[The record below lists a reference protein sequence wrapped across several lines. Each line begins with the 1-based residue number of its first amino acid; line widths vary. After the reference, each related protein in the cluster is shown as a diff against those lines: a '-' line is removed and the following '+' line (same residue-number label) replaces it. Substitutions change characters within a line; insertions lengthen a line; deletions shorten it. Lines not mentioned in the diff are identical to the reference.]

1 MRTDNPG
8 YIISFLMNEVVID
21 GSVGEGG
28 GQIFRTSLSLAL
40 LAKQSLQ
47 ISNIRSKRPSPGLK
61 AQHLTA
67 LKAAAQ
73 ISNAKVE
80 GDFLG
85 SQEVQFIPGE
95 IRPGQY
101 KFEIPTAGS
110 TALVLQTIFLPL
122 STASRKSQVTITGG
136 THVPW
141 SPTYHYLK
149 WQWFPWMEKIGYFGK
164 LELNQCGYYPAGGGE
179 ISCSVFPHGS
189 LKPVQI
195 IERGKLIQIRGISAA
210 TNLPKDI
217 INRQRIRFVSCL
229 GSTYPLNDI
238 RSVILP
244 GRGKGTFLT
253 VIVEFEGST
262 ACFTSLGKKGKRA
275 EQVADEL
282 VNEVEEYLSTSGC
295 VDAYLPDQLLIP
307 LSFAPGPSIINT
319 PKVSLHLM
327 TNAEII
333 QRFLPVKI
341 IINGAMNAP
350 GTVNINP

>member
-1 MRTDNPG
+1 
-8 YIISFLMNEVVID
+8 MNEIVID
-21 GSVGEGG
+21 GSIGEGG
-28 GQIFRTSLSLAL
+28 GQIFRTSLTLAL
-40 LAKQSLQ
+40 LTKRSLH
-47 ISNIRSKRPSPGLK
+47 IYNIRSKRSSPGLK

-67 LKAAAQ
+67 LKAAER
-73 ISNAKVE
+73 ISNAKVD

-85 SQEVQFIPGE
+85 SQEVLFNPGE
-95 IRPGQY
+95 IRAGQY

-122 STASRKSQVTITGG
+122 STASRKSQVTIIGG

-141 SPTYHYLK
+141 SPSFHYLK
-149 WQWFPWMEKIGYFGK
+149 WQWFPWMKKIGFLGK

-179 ISCSVFPHGS
+179 LTCSVFPYGS
-189 LKPVQI
+189 LLPVQI
-195 IERGKLIQIRGISAA
+195 TDRGRLNQIRGISAA

-217 INRQRIRFVSCL
+217 PNRQRIRFVSCL
-229 GSTYPLNDI
+229 GPTYPLNDI
-238 RSVILP
+238 RSVLLP

-253 VIVEFEGST
+253 VLVESEGST
-262 ACFTSLGKKGKRA
+262 ACFSSLGEKGKRA

-282 VNEVEEYLSTSGC
+282 VNEVEGYLSSSGC

-307 LSFAPGPSIINT
+307 LCFSPGPSKINT
-319 PKVSLHLM
+319 PKISLHLT

-341 IINGAMNAP
+341 DIKGTLDAP
-350 GTVNINP
+350 GTINVNP